1 MNLED
6 VKQLKIG
13 DFIKFYHQDLEINKT
28 QSKILKINKNS
39 ITLWHIHYDRKGYYH
54 FDDIDPEIIL
64 KIGESKYKNYE
75 KLLLTKIEKEI
86 IVHKNMIKLLEKI
99 IKKNP
104 EKLI

>member
-28 QSKILKINKNS
+28 PSKILSINRTS
-39 ITLWHIHYDRKGYYH
+39 ITLWHIHYNRKGYYH
-54 FDDIDPEIIL
+54 FDNINPEIIL

-75 KLLLTKIEKEI
+75 RLLLTKIEKEI
-86 IVHKNMIKLLEKI
+86 IAHKNRIKLLEKVS
-99 IKKNP
+99 KKNP
-104 EKLI
+104 